1 LRRHRPAACSDVT
14 YAKKRK
20 IMVSC
25 ASKSRIC
32 ASSNTIK
39 RMINGR
45 INVMKSPVAQGVRE
59 KAGAFQAAR

>member
-1 LRRHRPAACSDVT
+1 
-14 YAKKRK
+14 
-20 IMVSC
+20 MVSC